1 MTEPDGRAP
10 FDNVPEAEARSPRR
24 LSPSL
29 VWLVPLVAAVIG
41 GWLAVH
47 ALMARGP
54 TITIQFS
61 SAEGIEPG
69 KTRIKYKD
77 VDIGEVTA
85 VTLSPDRHHIL
96 VTADMVKQ
104 AEPYLVGDSRFWV
117 VRPRI
122 MGGTVSGLDTLL
134 SGAYIGMD
142 VGKSAA
148 QRKDFVGLDEA
159 PVVSG
164 DHPGRQ
170 LTLMADDLG
179 SLQIGSPL
187 FFRRVPVGQVI
198 GYRLTPDGRHVA
210 VSVFINRPYDAF
222 VKSTSRFW
230 HASGL
235 DFTVDA
241 NGLKVDS
248 QSMVSMALGGIAFET
263 PDAGA
268 TGEPAAATAENTFM
282 LARDH
287 DQAMQ
292 QPDPDMLTFLVR
304 FHESVRG
311 LSVGAP
317 VEFRGIPIGEVMSI
331 GLDGAPSNGN
341 VGILVTIHLS
351 PSKLLAK
358 MPGQPSISAL
368 QRLTLKQSVSRGL
381 RAQLRSGNMLT
392 GQLYVGLDYF
402 PDAPPAAISR
412 QNGVVV
418 LPSVTGDLTELQ
430 QSLGHI
436 AKSIE
441 RMQLDR
447 LSADMRRSLH
457 SLDRTL
463 SSTGAV
469 MDGVNRK
476 TLPQLQSTLSSMQH
490 TLDAAQQTLR
500 PDAPLQQEL
509 RDAARQVSA
518 AARSVQNLSD
528 TLEQHPEALIRGKP
542 GDQR

>member
-1 MTEPDGRAP
+1 MTEPDGREP
-10 FDNVPEAEARSPRR
+10 FDNVPVAEARAPRR

-54 TITIQFS
+54 TITIQFA

-96 VTADMVKQ
+96 VTADMAKQ

-122 MGGTVSGLDTLL
+122 MGGTVSGLDTLF
-134 SGAYIGMD
+134 SGAYIDMD
-142 VGKSAA
+142 VGRSPAP
-148 QRKDFVGLDEA
+148 RKDFIGLDEA

-179 SLQIGSPL
+179 SLQIGSPV

-198 GYRLTPDGRHVA
+198 GYRLTPDGRHVS
-210 VSVFINRPYDAF
+210 VSVFINRPYDSF

-263 PDAGA
+263 PDAG
-268 TGEPAAATAENTFM
+268 TDGTPAAAGASNFM

-287 DQAMQ
+287 EQAMQ
-292 QPDPDMLTFLVR
+292 QPDPDMLTFLIR

-317 VEFRGIPIGEVMSI
+317 VEFRGIPIGDVVSI

-351 PSKLLAK
+351 PSKLLAR

-368 QRLTLKQSVSRGL
+368 EHLTLRQSVSKGL

-392 GQLYVGLDYF
+392 GQLYVALDYF
-402 PDAPPAAISR
+402 PDAPRAIIGR

-457 SLDRTL
+457 TLDRTL
-463 SSTGAV
+463 GSTGAV
-469 MDGVNRK
+469 MDGVNRN
-476 TLPQLQSTLSSMQH
+476 TLPQLQSTLVSLQR

-518 AARSVQNLSD
+518 AARSVQTLSD